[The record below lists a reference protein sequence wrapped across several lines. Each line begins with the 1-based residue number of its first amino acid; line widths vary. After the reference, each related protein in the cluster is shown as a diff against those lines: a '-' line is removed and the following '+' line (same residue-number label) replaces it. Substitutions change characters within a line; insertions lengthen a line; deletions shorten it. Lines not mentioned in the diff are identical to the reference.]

1 MAVKPQWRPGSFL
14 DNFAAAADALG
25 FENIGIAWGIADVE
39 FDTIEERETF
49 LNALVS
55 VPFNEASTTEVP
67 YA

>member
-1 MAVKPQWRPGSFL
+1 MKNPQWREGSFL

-25 FENIGIAWGIADVE
+25 FDNLGIAWGLADIE
-39 FDTIEERETF
+39 FDSIDDRESF

-55 VPFNEASTTEVP
+55 VPYNEAPTTEVP